1 MIAISDT
8 LRGQERKEAE
18 LYPEL
23 NQGLK
28 IVSEN
33 GEIILTRKK
42 SNLLLLLRDILP
54 VRNNCITWP
63 VVGKLDR
70 SFVLITGRV

>member
-1 MIAISDT
+1 VIITITDT
-8 LRGQERKEAE
+8 LREQERKETE

-23 NQGLK
+23 HQGRE

-42 SNLLLLLRDILP
+42 EQFTSIAKGY
-54 VRNNCITWP
+54 IA
-63 VVGKLDR
+63 
-70 SFVLITGRV
+70 S